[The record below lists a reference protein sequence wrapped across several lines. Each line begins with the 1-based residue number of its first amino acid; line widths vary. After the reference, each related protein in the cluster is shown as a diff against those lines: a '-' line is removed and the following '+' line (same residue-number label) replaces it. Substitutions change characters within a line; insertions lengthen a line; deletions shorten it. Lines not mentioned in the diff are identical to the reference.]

1 MLHFVL
7 LGILVFAADH
17 LLWVQR
23 GDPRTIEVPESAYQE
38 ARSLVQ
44 SGMQRA
50 ATEAD
55 LKILIDRWVD
65 NEVLYR
71 EGLALSLDKGDT
83 AIRDRVIFKAL
94 GVAQAGLELP
104 AYDEKSLR
112 TWFEAHRAAYDT
124 PARFDFL
131 EAVVAGDQSHER
143 LQAFVDSLNGRGPSD
158 VDSSLNVF
166 KDRPRANL
174 VGSYGAAFAAAL
186 EQAKPAGEWVL
197 LKSGAGERVVRLQQI
212 KPAEAARYEALKD
225 RVLQDWK
232 DETMAQMTTRE
243 VRQMGRKYSVLRKG
257 ETR

>member
-17 LLWVQR
+17 LLWVKR

-38 ARSLVQ
+38 ARSLIL
-44 SGMQRA
+44 SGMQRT

-104 AYDEKSLR
+104 AYDEKTLR
-112 TWFEAHRAAYDT
+112 AWFEAHRAAYDT

-131 EAVVAGDQSHER
+131 EAVVAGEQSRER
-143 LQAFVDSLNGRGPSD
+143 MQAFTDSLNGRGQSD

-166 KDRPRANL
+166 KERPRANL
-174 VGSYGAAFAAAL
+174 VGSYGEAFTAAL
-186 EQAKPAGEWVL
+186 EQAKPAGEWL
-197 LKSGAGERVVRLQQI
+197 LLNASIGTRVVRLQQI
-212 KPAEAARYEALKD
+212 KPAEPARYEALKD

-243 VRQMGRKYSVLRKG
+243 VRQMAKKYSVLRKG
-257 ETR
+257 PTP